1 MSSRLTID
9 FRAQNYGYEGLLKQS
24 KSVRTDTLQL
34 LHCGNLEVDEGWFMR
49 GGGTTTASNP
59 TNVAKRRKAVI
70 ISVLIEHP
78 TEGLILFETGGGENY
93 PEGSVVV
100 NSDLSHTPH

>member
-1 MSSRLTID
+1 
-9 FRAQNYGYEGLLKQS
+9 
-24 KSVRTDTLQL
+24 
-34 LHCGNLEVDEGWFMR
+34 MR

-59 TNVAKRRKAVI
+59 TTVAKRRKAVI

-93 PEGSVVV
+93 PEGEEV
-100 NSDLSHTPH
+100 LFEPFKLAK

>member
-1 MSSRLTID
+1 
-9 FRAQNYGYEGLLKQS
+9 
-24 KSVRTDTLQL
+24 
-34 LHCGNLEVDEGWFMR
+34 MR

-59 TNVAKRRKAVI
+59 TSVSKRRKAVI

-93 PEGSVVV
+93 PEGMKRV
-100 NSDLSHTPH
+100 DK